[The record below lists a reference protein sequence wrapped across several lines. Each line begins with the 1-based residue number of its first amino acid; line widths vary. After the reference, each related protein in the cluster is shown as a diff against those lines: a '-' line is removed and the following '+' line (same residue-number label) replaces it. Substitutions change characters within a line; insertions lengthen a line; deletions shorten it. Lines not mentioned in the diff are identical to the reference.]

1 MTEEV
6 QALAEV
12 DSAPT
17 MDVTATPEVAES
29 TPEVA
34 ENQVDQVEEK
44 KYSQAEIDAMIG
56 KRLAREQR
64 KWEREQANRSA
75 ETQIVKAAPT
85 ASVDQ
90 FESPEAY
97 AEAMAYQKAEELIA
111 KREAA
116 KQQSAVLESYQERE
130 EAARDKYDDFEQVA
144 YNPKLP
150 ITNVMAETIQSSD
163 IGPELAYYLGSNPKE
178 ADRISRMT
186 PLGQAK
192 EIGKIEAKLA
202 SAPPIKKTTSAPAAF
217 NFSKSASRVRGY
229 LVKSSFAP
237 NCNGFTKMLT
247 TTHAFLVFASS
258 TSWMWPACKLPMV
271 GTKPMRLPALR
282 SMASASSSMRS
293 ASSLCPR

>member
-1 MTEEV
+1 MTQEV

-17 MDVTATPEVAES
+17 TDVTATPEVAES

-34 ENQVDQVEEK
+34 ENQVEQAEEK

-64 KWEREQANRSA
+64 KWEREQTNRQS
-75 ETQIVKAAPT
+75 EQQVMKSAPT

-97 AEAMAYQKAEELIA
+97 AEALAYQRAEELIA

-116 KQQSAVLESYQERE
+116 KQQSAVLESYHDLEE
-130 EAARDKYDDFEQVA
+130 EARTKYDDFEQVA

-192 EIGKIEAKLA
+192 EIGKIEAKLV
-202 SAPPIKKTTSAPAAF
+202 SAPPIKKTTSAPAPISLVTAR
-217 NFSKSASRVRGY
+217 STGVSAYDTTDPRS
-229 LVKSSFAP
+229 
-237 NCNGFTKMLT
+237 TKTMT
-247 TTHAFLVFASS
+247 DSQWIEAERKRQIKKWEAQN
-258 TSWMWPACKLPMV
+258 
-271 GTKPMRLPALR
+271 R
-282 SMASASSSMRS
+282 
-293 ASSLCPR
+293 

>member
-17 MDVTATPEVAES
+17 TDVTATPEVAES

-34 ENQVDQVEEK
+34 ETQVEQVEEK

-64 KWEREQANRSA
+64 KWEREQANRQS
-75 ETQIVKAAPT
+75 EQQVMRAAPT

-97 AEAMAYQKAEELIA
+97 AEALAYQKAEELIA

-116 KQQSAVLESYQERE
+116 KQQSAVLESYHDLEE
-130 EAARDKYDDFEQVA
+130 EARSKYDDFEQVA

-150 ITNVMAETIQSSD
+150 VTNVMAETIQSSE

-178 ADRISRMT
+178 AERISRMS
-186 PLGQAK
+186 PLSQAK
-192 EIGKIEAKLA
+192 EIGKIEAKLV
-202 SAPPIKKTTSAPAAF
+202 SAPPVKKTTSAPAPISPVTA
-217 NFSKSASRVRGY
+217 
-229 LVKSSFAP
+229 
-237 NCNGFTKMLT
+237 
-247 TTHAFLVFASS
+247 
-258 TSWMWPACKLPMV
+258 
-271 GTKPMRLPALR
+271 
-282 SMASASSSMRS
+282 RS
-293 ASSLCPR
+293 AGVSAYDTTDPRSTKAMTDSQWIEAERKRQIKKWEAQNR

>member
-1 MTEEV
+1 
-6 QALAEV
+6 
-12 DSAPT
+12 
-17 MDVTATPEVAES
+17 VTATPEVVES

-34 ENQVDQVEEK
+34 ENQTDQAEK

-64 KWEREQANRSA
+64 KWEREQSQRQS
-75 ETQIVKAAPT
+75 EQQTLRAAPT

-97 AEAMAYQKAEELIA
+97 AEALAYQKAEELIA

-130 EAARDKYDDFEQVA
+130 EVARDKYDDFQQVA
-144 YNPKLP
+144 YNPNLP

-186 PLGQAK
+186 PLSQAK
-192 EIGKIEAKLA
+192 EIGRIEAKLA
-202 SAPPIKKTTSAPAAF
+202 ADPPVKRTTSAPAPISPVTA
-217 NFSKSASRVRGY
+217 R
-229 LVKSSFAP
+229 SSGAP
-237 NCNGFTKMLT
+237 AYDTTDPRSTKTMT
-247 TTHAFLVFASS
+247 DSQWIEAERARQMKKMQAQMT
-258 TSWMWPACKLPMV
+258 
-271 GTKPMRLPALR
+271 R
-282 SMASASSSMRS
+282 
-293 ASSLCPR
+293 

>member
-1 MTEEV
+1 
-6 QALAEV
+6 
-12 DSAPT
+12 
-17 MDVTATPEVAES
+17 VTATPEVVES

-34 ENQVDQVEEK
+34 DTATETTASKTFTQEEL
-44 KYSQAEIDAMIG
+44 DAAIG

-64 KWEREQANRSA
+64 KWEREQAQRQS
-75 ETQIVKAAPT
+75 EQQTLKAAPT

-97 AEAMAYQKAEELIA
+97 AEALALQKAEELIA

-130 EAARDKYDDFEQVA
+130 EVARDKYDDFEQVA

-186 PLGQAK
+186 PLSQAK

-202 SAPPIKKTTSAPAAF
+202 AEPPVKRTTSAPAPISPVTA
-217 NFSKSASRVRGY
+217 R
-229 LVKSSFAP
+229 SSGAP
-237 NCNGFTKMLT
+237 AYDTTDPRSIKTMTDSQWIEAERARQMKKMQ
-247 TTHAFLVFASS
+247 AQ
-258 TSWMWPACKLPMV
+258 MI
-271 GTKPMRLPALR
+271 R
-282 SMASASSSMRS
+282 
-293 ASSLCPR
+293 